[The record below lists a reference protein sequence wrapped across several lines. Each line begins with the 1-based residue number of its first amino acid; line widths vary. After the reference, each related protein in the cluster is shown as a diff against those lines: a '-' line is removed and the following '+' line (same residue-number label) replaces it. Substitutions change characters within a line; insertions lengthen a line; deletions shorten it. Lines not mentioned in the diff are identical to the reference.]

1 MLLTLSLACLLAALA
16 AGGVV
21 FHLAC
26 AFATWTFFRRGPRPE
41 GDAAPVSILIPI
53 KGADSESFQNWLS
66 ACRQDYPEY
75 EVLMGVMDRDDPAVA
90 VIHEVVKA
98 SGGRG
103 RFVQCGPALGI
114 NHQIS
119 NLIHLLREAR
129 HETIILMDSDIR
141 VDERYLG
148 SVVAPLADPR
158 VGVVTCGYVDHAPAA
173 APGALASLG
182 RCMDFIP
189 SVLVARLLD
198 RGMHFA
204 IGPTIATRK
213 TVVAAFGG
221 LEQVVNRI
229 GSDFHIGRMAASA
242 GYQVELSRYVLN
254 NPEGY
259 VKLGSVYAREAR
271 WARTIRINRGAQYYG
286 ILVGHVAPF
295 APLLIW
301 LSGGQPWA
309 AALAAASLVARALQ
323 IGVSLRCI
331 SPGPLGRWV
340 WLMPFR
346 ELMSLAVWAAGAAGN
361 RIYWRGRQLRIQ
373 PGGILEEDG
382 KRLAATQ

>member
-1 MLLTLSLACLLAALA
+1 MDFDDPFAYLLAVIA
-16 AGGVV
+16 AGGVI
-21 FHLAC
+21 FHLGC
-26 AFATWTFFRRGPRPE
+26 ALATWYFFRRGPRIE

-53 KGADSESFQNWLS
+53 KGADSESFENWLS
-66 ACRQDYPEY
+66 ACRQDYPDY
-75 EVLMGVMDRDDPAVA
+75 EVLMGVMDPDDAAVP
-90 VIHEVVKA
+90 VIRKVVEA

-103 RFVQCGPALGI
+103 RFVQCGPPLGI

-119 NLIHLLREAR
+119 NLIYLLREAR
-129 HETIILMDSDIR
+129 HETVILMDSDIR
-141 VDERYLG
+141 VDERYLA
-148 SVVAPLADPR
+148 SVVAPLGDPK

-173 APGALASLG
+173 PAGALASLG

-189 SVLVARLLD
+189 SVLVARFLD

-213 TVVAAFGG
+213 AVIAAFGG

-242 GYQVELSRYVLN
+242 GYRVELSRYVLN

-259 VKLGSVYAREAR
+259 VKLGSVYARESR

-286 ILVGHVAPF
+286 VVVGHLAPI
-295 APLLIW
+295 APLLVW
-301 LSGGQPWA
+301 LSEGEPWVVAVA
-309 AALAAASLVARALQ
+309 AVSILARALQ

-331 SPGPLGRWV
+331 SPGRLVKWI

-361 RIYWRGRQLRIQ
+361 RIYWRGRNLRIQ
-373 PGGILEEDG
+373 PGGILEEG
-382 KRLAATQ
+382 